1 MASSKT
7 IILRSSEGEDFGLH
21 VVAAMELLV
30 IKPIIEEGNTKRAI
44 PLPNVTSKILA
55 KVIEYCKKHVE
66 TPKAEEHAV
75 NDELKGWAADFFKDD
90 RATFFDLIK
99 AADYLHIKCLL
110 DLACQTVVDMTK
122 EMSPAEIC
130 EIYVSIKEKSLE
142 KIFERYNIKTGLTL
156 KSSDSETFDLDVAVA
171 TESRKI
177 KRKIKRMIKDRRAN
191 NAILDLN
198 VTSKILATVIEYCK
212 KHAVNDKL
220 EDFVKVDRTTLLDL
234 IKAANYLGIKSL
246 LDLTCQTVADMI
258 KEMSGNEN
266 CEIHLLIKERSLE
279 KICKIYNIKTKLTLQ
294 SSDGMFF
301 YVDVAVA
308 MESQTIKHMIE
319 DRCADNAIPLPN
331 VTSKILARVIEYCKK
346 HVETPKAEEHAV
358 NDELR
363 AWDADFV
370 KVDQATLFDLILVRL
385 LNLFFF
391 FVALFC

>member
-7 IILRSSEGEDFGLH
+7 ITLRSSDGEAFDLEE
-21 VVAAMELLV
+21 VVAVESQT
-30 IKPIIEEGNTKRAI
+30 IKHMIEDGCADNAI

-75 NDELKGWAADFFKDD
+75 NDELKAWDA
-90 RATFFDLIK
+90 
-99 AADYLHIKCLL
+99 
-110 DLACQTVVDMTK
+110 
-122 EMSPAEIC
+122 
-130 EIYVSIKEKSLE
+130 
-142 KIFERYNIKTGLTL
+142 
-156 KSSDSETFDLDVAVA
+156 
-171 TESRKI
+171 
-177 KRKIKRMIKDRRAN
+177 
-191 NAILDLN
+191 
-198 VTSKILATVIEYCK
+198 
-212 KHAVNDKL
+212 
-220 EDFVKVDRTTLLDL
+220 DFVKVDQATLFDL
-234 IKAANYLGIKSL
+234 ILAANYLGIKSL

-370 KVDQATLFDLILVRL
+370 KVDQATLFDLILAANYLDIKSLLDLTCQTVADMIKGKTPSEIRKTFIYKNDFTPEEEEEVRRE
-385 LNLFFF
+385 NQWAFE
-391 FVALFC
+391 